1 MAWSKTSADVGL
13 RGLTEWEAAR
23 GVMGHKDFQL
33 MPMPTVEHIKV
44 VSGSILYRIYIL
56 GVHSTV
62 YIDHVEEVGDIVCKV
77 FIKVD
82 VNLGG
87 KRR

>member
-13 RGLTEWEAAR
+13 GGLTEWEAAR

-33 MPMPTVEHIKV
+33 MPTPTVEHIKV

-62 YIDHVEEVGDIVCKV
+62 YIDLSC
-77 FIKVD
+77 
-82 VNLGG
+82 
-87 KRR
+87 RRGRRYCVQSIYKS